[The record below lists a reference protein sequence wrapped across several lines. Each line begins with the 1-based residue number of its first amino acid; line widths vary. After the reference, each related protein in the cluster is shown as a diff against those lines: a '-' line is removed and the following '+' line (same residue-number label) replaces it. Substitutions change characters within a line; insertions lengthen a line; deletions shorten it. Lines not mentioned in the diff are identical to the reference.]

1 MGGENQMSIGK
12 TIRTLAVM
20 GETIKDELTAE
31 KKDDMSEVNLIAV
44 SEDDYWAIENA
55 VNTLRGLKI
64 LKGIFKD
71 EEGQG

>member
-1 MGGENQMSIGK
+1 MGGENQMSIDK
-12 TIRTLAVM
+12 TIRTLSVL

-44 SEDDYWAIENA
+44 SEEDYQAITDA
-55 VNTLRGLKI
+55 VAALKGIRI
-64 LKGIFKD
+64 LNGIFKD

>member
-1 MGGENQMSIGK
+1 MSIDK
-12 TIRTLAVM
+12 TIRTLAVL

-31 KKDDMSEVNLIAV
+31 KKDEMSEVHLIAV
-44 SEDDYWAIENA
+44 SEEDYWAIENA

-64 LKGIFKD
+64 LNGIFKD

>member
-1 MGGENQMSIGK
+1 MSIDK
-12 TIRTLAVM
+12 TIRTLAVL
-20 GETIKDELTAE
+20 GETIMDELAE
-31 KKDDMSEVNLIAV
+31 PKEEMSEVHLIAV

-64 LKGIFKD
+64 LNGIYKD